1 MNPSL
6 SVARGLMRLAQWITP
21 PSRDG
26 WKAAMQGEFA
36 AIEGR
41 GQALSWSAGC
51 LTTALGWR
59 LTVEAPLVAGM
70 IAAALAVK
78 AVYLAWFWT
87 ADVSTAAWVAQS
99 AWVTGGLV
107 VVACAAMTALKPRRM
122 WLIGLAFPLLHD
134 GGQWLAFMGEAIG
147 SAPFAWRDNNPQL
160 PTLLLVLFALAL
172 QAGPGLVSALTAG
185 GLARAIRRRG
195 VQASR

>member
-1 MNPSL
+1 MNPRVCL
-6 SVARGLMRLAQWITP
+6 AKGLMRMARWMAP

-36 AIEGR
+36 TIEDS

-59 LTVEAPLVAGM
+59 LAVEAPLIAGL

-78 AVYLAWFWT
+78 AVHLAWFWT
-87 ADVSTAAWVAQS
+87 ADVSTSAWVAQS

-107 VVACAAMTALKPRRM
+107 VVACAAMTTLKPRRM
-122 WLIGLAFPLLHD
+122 WLISLAFPLLHD

-160 PTLLLVLFALAL
+160 PTLLLVVPALFW
-172 QAGPGLVSALTAG
+172 QAAPGLIGALTAG
-185 GLARAIRRRG
+185 GLLRTMKRRE
-195 VQASR
+195 A